1 MCQLSFFVFILHTA
15 SLYFDMLALN
25 TTHVFFSFLFL
36 TFVIVNVITSSS
48 SRTVMATV
56 DEFENNR
63 SMTASKIYSLS
74 F

>member
-1 MCQLSFFVFILHTA
+1 
-15 SLYFDMLALN
+15 MLALN

-36 TFVIVNVITSSS
+36 TFVIVSVITSPFE
-48 SRTVMATV
+48 TVMATV
-56 DEFENNR
+56 DEFDNNR